1 MVHVFNSSAVV
12 RLWKAL
18 TYWRPQP
25 TPLQVNNMEPGIN
38 AKARGILLFQYA
50 GVTLH
55 RKERE
60 NDLMQ
65 PVGRVFIQFSE
76 QQPLGTI

>member
-1 MVHVFNSSAVV
+1 MDLERFIDSA
-12 RLWKAL
+12 
-18 TYWRPQP
+18 
-25 TPLQVNNMEPGIN
+25 
-38 AKARGILLFQYA
+38 F
-50 GVTLH
+50 GVALH

-76 QQPLGTI
+76 QQPLGTM